1 MIAADGGYFRVPVRQ
16 EQGSS
21 LSQAGDPG
29 RQEDRKTGRPA
40 MSVSSSASSSRKTS
54 EARSDVD
61 WEELC
66 QSINTFG
73 LEEEQVR
80 SHLEC

>member
-29 RQEDRKTGRPA
+29 RQEDRKTA

>member
-1 MIAADGGYFRVPVRQ
+1 MLLTVDISVFP
-16 EQGSS
+16 S
-21 LSQAGDPG
+21 G
-29 RQEDRKTGRPA
+29 RSRGVVYHRREIQEDRKTGRPA